1 MSGGKARS
9 GLNLSSPPSVQAI
22 DAVLHL
28 FIPTQSSSTLPF
40 RNAPTPMKFT
50 ASSADLLEAL
60 NTVKGAVPSKSTMPI
75 LECILFE
82 RDGDTL
88 RLSATDLE
96 ISIIQTV
103 PVQFE
108 KNGTPESTPIAVPAQ
123 RLIDT
128 LRALPDLPIEF
139 AADSDFEIRM
149 DTDQGHYKMVGHD
162 GSDYPEL
169 PELEEQHEINVE
181 GGLLGRSIDKTAFA
195 VSQDAL
201 RPAMMGVYFQVSEEE
216 TSVVATDGHRLVKLT
231 LPELRADTSADF
243 IVPEKATKLAGRIVE
258 DDEICTV
265 RVDDSHVSFEFGE
278 SRVLARL
285 IDETYPNYQSVIPDG
300 NDRNLVVNREDMLNA
315 VKRVGLY
322 SSSMTNQIRLDITAD
337 TVTISAEDVERSSEA
352 EETIH
357 CDYDNEPMEIGFN
370 SEYLTEV
377 LSNVEC
383 DEVVFELSSPN
394 RAGIVL
400 PREGAD
406 DEDILML
413 IMPVMLNTY
422 A

>member
-1 MSGGKARS
+1 
-9 GLNLSSPPSVQAI
+9 
-22 DAVLHL
+22 
-28 FIPTQSSSTLPF
+28 
-40 RNAPTPMKFT
+40 
-50 ASSADLLEAL
+50 
-60 NTVKGAVPSKSTMPI
+60 
-75 LECILFE
+75 
-82 RDGDTL
+82 L

-139 AADSDFEIRM
+139 TADSDFEIRM
-149 DTDQGHYKMVGHD
+149 ETDQGHYKMVGHD

-231 LPELRADTSADF
+231 LPELRADTSVDF

-265 RVDDSHVSFEFGE
+265 RVDDSHVSFEFGD

-322 SSSMTNQIRLDITAD
+322 SSSMTNQIRLDITPD

-357 CDYDNEPMEIGFN
+357 CDYDHEPMEIGFN

-400 PREGAD
+400 PREGAE

>member
-1 MSGGKARS
+1 
-9 GLNLSSPPSVQAI
+9 
-22 DAVLHL
+22 
-28 FIPTQSSSTLPF
+28 
-40 RNAPTPMKFT
+40 MKFS

-108 KNGTPESTPIAVPAQ
+108 TNGTPENTPIAVPAQ

-139 AADSDFEIRM
+139 SADSDFKIRM
-149 DTDQGHYKMVGHD
+149 ETDQGHYKMVGHD

-169 PELEEQHEINVE
+169 PELEEQHELNVE
-181 GGLLGRSIDKTAFA
+181 GGLLGRTIDKTAFA

-201 RPAMMGVYFQVSEEE
+201 RPAMMGVYFQVGEDA

-231 LPELRADTSADF
+231 LPELQANISTDF
-243 IVPEKATKLAGRIVE
+243 IVPEKATKLAGRVVE

-265 RVDDSHVSFEFGE
+265 RVDESHVSFEFDN

-300 NDRNLVVNREDMLNA
+300 NDRHLVVNREDMLNA

-322 SSSMTNQIRLDITAD
+322 SSSMTNQIRLDVTAD

-357 CDYDNEPMEIGFN
+357 CDYDSETMEIGFN

-400 PREGAD
+400 PRED
-406 DEDILML
+406 VEDEDILML

>member
-1 MSGGKARS
+1 
-9 GLNLSSPPSVQAI
+9 
-22 DAVLHL
+22 
-28 FIPTQSSSTLPF
+28 
-40 RNAPTPMKFT
+40 MKFT

-60 NTVKGAVPSKSTMPI
+60 NTVNRAVPSKSTMPI

-82 RDGDTL
+82 REGDTL

-96 ISIIQTV
+96 ISIVQTV
-103 PVQFE
+103 SVQFE
-108 KNGTPESTPIAVPAQ
+108 TNGTPESTPIAVPAQ
-123 RLIDT
+123 RLLDT

-139 AADSDFEIRM
+139 SADSDFEIRM
-149 DTDQGHYKMVGHD
+149 ETDQGHYKMVGHD
-162 GSDYPEL
+162 GEDYPEL
-169 PELEEQHEINVE
+169 PDLEGRHEINVE
-181 GGLLGRSIDKTAFA
+181 GGLLGRAIDKTAFA

-201 RPAMMGVYFQVSEEE
+201 RPAMMGVYFQMGAEDSR
-216 TSVVATDGHRLVKLT
+216 VVATDGHRLVKLD
-231 LPELRADTSADF
+231 LPELQADTEVDF

-258 DDEICTV
+258 DDEVCTL
-265 RVDDSHVSFEFGE
+265 RVDEGHVSFDFEHA
-278 SRVLARL
+278 RVLARL
-285 IDETYPNYQSVIPDG
+285 IDETYPNYEAVIPDE
-300 NDRNLVVNREDMLNA
+300 NDRSLVVSREDMLNA

-322 SSSMTNQIRLDITAD
+322 SSSMTNQIRLDVTSD

-357 CDYDNEPMEIGFN
+357 CDYDSEDMEIGFN

-377 LSNVEC
+377 LSNVTS
-383 DEVVFELSSPN
+383 DEVVFRLSSPN

-400 PREGAD
+400 PQEQEEG
-406 DEDILML
+406 EDILML

>member
-1 MSGGKARS
+1 
-9 GLNLSSPPSVQAI
+9 
-22 DAVLHL
+22 
-28 FIPTQSSSTLPF
+28 
-40 RNAPTPMKFT
+40 MKFS

-108 KNGTPESTPIAVPAQ
+108 TNGTPESTPIAVPAQ

-139 AADSDFEIRM
+139 SADSDFEIRM
-149 DTDQGHYKMVGHD
+149 ETDQGHYKMVGHD

-169 PELEEQHEINVE
+169 PELEEQHELNVE
-181 GGLLGRSIDKTAFA
+181 GGLLGRTIDKTAFA

-201 RPAMMGVYFQVSEEE
+201 RPAMMGVYFQVGENA

-231 LPELRADTSADF
+231 LPELQANISTDF
-243 IVPEKATKLAGRIVE
+243 IVPEKATKLAGRVVE

-265 RVDDSHVSFEFGE
+265 RVDESHVSFEFDS

-300 NDRNLVVNREDMLNA
+300 NDRHLVVNREDMLNA

-322 SSSMTNQIRLDITAD
+322 SSSMTNQIRLDVTAD

-357 CDYDNEPMEIGFN
+357 CDYDSEAMEIGFN

-400 PREGAD
+400 PREDAE

>member
-1 MSGGKARS
+1 
-9 GLNLSSPPSVQAI
+9 
-22 DAVLHL
+22 
-28 FIPTQSSSTLPF
+28 
-40 RNAPTPMKFT
+40 MKFT

-96 ISIIQTV
+96 ISIVQTV
-103 PVQFE
+103 PVQFVT
-108 KNGTPESTPIAVPAQ
+108 NGTPESTPIAVPAQ

-139 AADSDFEIRM
+139 SADSDFEIQM
-149 DTDQGHYKMVGHD
+149 ETDQGHYKMVGHD
-162 GSDYPEL
+162 GADYPEL
-169 PELEEQHEINVE
+169 PELEGQHEINVE
-181 GGLLGRSIDKTAFA
+181 GGLLGRAIDKTAFA
-195 VSQDAL
+195 VSKDAL
-201 RPAMMGVYFQVSEEE
+201 RPAMMGVYFQVDEDE
-216 TSVVATDGHRLVKLT
+216 TRVVATDGHRLVKLD
-231 LPELRADTSADF
+231 LPELQANTSVDF

-265 RVDDSHVSFEFGE
+265 QVGEGHVSFEFGN

-285 IDETYPNYQSVIPDG
+285 IDETYPNYEAVIPG
-300 NDRNLVVNREDMLNA
+300 ENDRNLVVNREDMLNA

-352 EETIH
+352 EEVIH
-357 CDYDNEPMEIGFN
+357 CDYDSEDMEIGFN
-370 SEYLTEV
+370 AEYLTEV
-377 LSNVEC
+377 LSNVES

-400 PREGAD
+400 PREQAE

>member
-1 MSGGKARS
+1 
-9 GLNLSSPPSVQAI
+9 
-22 DAVLHL
+22 
-28 FIPTQSSSTLPF
+28 
-40 RNAPTPMKFT
+40 MKFT
-50 ASSADLLEAL
+50 TSSADLLEAL

-82 RDGDTL
+82 RVGDTL

-96 ISIIQTV
+96 ISIIQKV

-108 KNGTPESTPIAVPAQ
+108 TNGTPESTPVAVPAQ

-139 AADSDFEIRM
+139 SADSDFEIRM

-162 GSDYPEL
+162 GTDYPEL
-169 PELEEQHEINVE
+169 PELEGEHEINVE
-181 GGLLGRSIDKTAFA
+181 GGLLSRTIDRTAFA
-195 VSQDAL
+195 VSEDAL
-201 RPAMMGVYFQVSEEE
+201 RPAMMGVYFQVGEDD
-216 TSVVATDGHRLVKLT
+216 TGVVATDGHRLVKLN
-231 LPELRADTSADF
+231 LPELEANTSVDF

-258 DDEICTV
+258 DDEICSV
-265 RVDDSHVSFEFGE
+265 QVDEGHVSFEFGD
-278 SRVLARL
+278 SRVVARL
-285 IDETYPNYQSVIPDG
+285 IDETYPNYEAVIPG
-300 NDRNLVVNREDMLNA
+300 ENDRNLVVNRTDMLNA

-352 EETIH
+352 EEVIR
-357 CDYDNEPMEIGFN
+357 CDYDSEDMEIGFN

-377 LSNVEC
+377 LSNVDC

-400 PREGAD
+400 PQEQAE

>member
-1 MSGGKARS
+1 
-9 GLNLSSPPSVQAI
+9 
-22 DAVLHL
+22 
-28 FIPTQSSSTLPF
+28 
-40 RNAPTPMKFT
+40 MKFT

-108 KNGTPESTPIAVPAQ
+108 TNGTPESTPIAVPAQ

-128 LRALPDLPIEF
+128 LRALPDLPIAF
-139 AADSDFEIRM
+139 SADSDFEIRM
-149 DTDQGHYKMVGHD
+149 ETDQGHYKMVGHD

-169 PELEEQHEINVE
+169 PELEKQHELNIE
-181 GGLLGRSIDKTAFA
+181 GGLLGRTIDKTAFA

-201 RPAMMGVYFQVSEEE
+201 RPAMMGVYFQVGEDE

-231 LPELRADTSADF
+231 LPELQAPTTVDF

-265 RVDDSHVSFEFGE
+265 RVDESHVSFEFDN

-322 SSSMTNQIRLDITAD
+322 SSSMTNQIRLDVTAD

-357 CDYDNEPMEIGFN
+357 CDYDSEPMEIGFN

-377 LSNVEC
+377 LSNVDCE
-383 DEVVFELSSPN
+383 EVLFELSSPN

-400 PREGAD
+400 PRESDEAPE
-406 DEDILML
+406 EDILML